1 MARHNEPLYSFAA
14 LQNRL
19 IVAGTLTAQTA
30 LRIGAGRSNAV
41 SGSDLPV
48 LRDAIGRPFIPGASL
63 KGALRARAEALVQA
77 VTSDQHAVGFM
88 DHLDDAVQTIKKQR
102 EPLTHDRLKQIVADV
117 PTPNAP
123 LDFDQLERRT
133 EAIGVFKSAAHDLG
147 DDELTRMVW
156 QLSSLIDLT
165 FGSPQLAGRLFL
177 RDAPVEE
184 SSWFGQH
191 EVRSGVGLNRDTET
205 AEENILY
212 DYEVTPA
219 GTRFAFRL
227 TLENAEDWQLGMI
240 LLLLKPWQRGEAAI
254 GGFRSRGLGQ
264 IKLDIGVCRFVAIES
279 AASAI
284 SLLRDDETRA
294 GVAVDEA
301 RQKTWIAAFESALTE
316 AAHA

>member
-19 IVAGTLTAQTA
+19 IIAGTLTAQTA

-48 LRDAIGRPFIPGASL
+48 LRDAVGRPFIPGASI

-77 VTSDQHAVGFM
+77 VTSDQNAAGFM
-88 DHLDDAVQTIKKQR
+88 AQLNTAVQTIRKHR
-102 EPLTHDRLKQIVADV
+102 ERVTNEQLDQIIANVT
-117 PTPNAP
+117 TPDAP
-123 LDFDQLERRT
+123 LDFEQLEGRT
-133 EAIGVFKSAAHDLG
+133 EAIGVFKSAARDL
-147 DDELTRMVW
+147 DDDQLTRMVW
-156 QLSSLIDLT
+156 HLSSLVDLT

-184 SSWFGQH
+184 ASWFGQH

-219 GTRFAFRL
+219 GTQFAFRL
-227 TLENAEDWQLGMI
+227 TLENAEDWQLGMT
-240 LLLLKPWQRGEAAI
+240 LLLLKPWQRGEVAI

-264 IKLDIGVCRFVAIES
+264 VKLDVAVCRFVEITS

-284 SLLRDDETRA
+284 SLLRDDENQA

-301 RQKTWIAAFESALTE
+301 RQKTWIAAFESALKE

>member
-48 LRDAIGRPFIPGASL
+48 LRDAVGRPFIPGASL
-63 KGALRARAEALVQA
+63 KGALRARAEALVQSVGGQVRDFKA
-77 VTSDQHAVGFM
+77 LEDDLQKNFRTIITDTTSDDQAKAV
-88 DHLDDAVQTIKKQR
+88 
-102 EPLTHDRLKQIVADV
+102 
-117 PTPNAP
+117 
-123 LDFDQLERRT
+123 
-133 EAIGVFKSAAHDLG
+133 S
-147 DDELTRMVW
+147 VW
-156 QLSSLIDLT
+156 RDSTLIDRT
-165 FGSPQLAGRLFL
+165 FGAPWIAGRLFL

-184 SSWFGQH
+184 ASWFGQH

-219 GTRFAFRL
+219 GTQFAFRL
-227 TLENAEDWQLGMI
+227 TLENAEDWQLGMV
-240 LLLLKPWQRGEAAI
+240 LLLLKPWQRGEGAI

-264 IKLDIGVCRFVAIES
+264 IKLDIAVCRFVKVEN

-284 SLLRDDETRA
+284 SLLRDDENEA
-294 GVAVDEA
+294 GIAVDET
-301 RQKTWIAAFESALTE
+301 RQKAWIAAFESALRE
-316 AAHA
+316 AAYA

>member
-48 LRDAIGRPFIPGASL
+48 LRDAVGRPFIPGASL
-63 KGALRARAEALVQA
+63 KGALRARAEALIQA
-77 VTSDQHAVGFM
+77 VGGHVRDFQALEDDLQNNFRAIITDAATDDQA
-88 DHLDDAVQTIKKQR
+88 K
-102 EPLTHDRLKQIVADV
+102 ADSIWRDS
-117 PTPNAP
+117 T
-123 LDFDQLERRT
+123 
-133 EAIGVFKSAAHDLG
+133 
-147 DDELTRMVW
+147 
-156 QLSSLIDLT
+156 LIDRT
-165 FGSPQLAGRLFL
+165 FGAPWVAGRLFL

-184 SSWFGQH
+184 ASWFGQH
-191 EVRSGVGLNRDTET
+191 EVRNGVGLNRDTET

-212 DYEVTPA
+212 NYEVTPA
-219 GTRFAFRL
+219 GTQFAFRL
-227 TLENAEDWQLGMI
+227 TLENAEDWQLGMT
-240 LLLLKPWQRGEAAI
+240 LLLLKPWQRGEVAI

-264 IKLDIGVCRFVAIES
+264 VKLDIAVCRFVTINS

-284 SLLRDDETRA
+284 SLLRDEETSA
-294 GVAVDEA
+294 GAAVDA
-301 RQKTWIAAFESALTE
+301 AQQKDWITAFESALTE